1 VHNEHFSCRLLNLQK
16 LERGFM
22 SRKLKK
28 IEIEIKFSDKKCS
41 REEKLYMQARLVC
54 LLMKWDNQ
62 EKLQKAQIK

>member
-1 VHNEHFSCRLLNLQK
+1 
-16 LERGFM
+16 M